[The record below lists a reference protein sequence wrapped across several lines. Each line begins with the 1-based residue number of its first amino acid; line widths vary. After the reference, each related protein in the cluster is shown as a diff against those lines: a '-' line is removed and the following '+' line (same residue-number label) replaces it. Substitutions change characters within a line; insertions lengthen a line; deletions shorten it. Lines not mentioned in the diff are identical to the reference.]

1 MFGGKKDKDNIFAS
15 GGTTLLARSVE
26 IIGDIKFGGNL
37 EVEGVVTGNIY
48 AQSETDARVRIM
60 EKGEVK
66 GEINAPKIVINGQ
79 VTGDVYSTKHIE
91 LAANA
96 VVNGN
101 VHYNVIEMVKG
112 AEVNGNLVHVADK
125 TDRADKPGRADKQD
139 ARIKPLA
146 VKVASP
152 ELGPATNSDN
162 T

>member
-1 MFGGKKDKDNIFAS
+1 MFGGKKDKDNIFAN

-26 IIGDIKFGGNL
+26 IIGDIKFAGNL
-37 EVEGVVTGNIY
+37 EVEGIVTGNIY
-48 AQSETDARVRIM
+48 AQSESDARVRIM

-112 AEVNGNLVHVADK
+112 AEVNGNLVHVAEK
-125 TDRADKPGRADKQD
+125 EE
-139 ARIKPLA
+139 ARIKPQV
-146 VKVASP
+146 VKANPP
-152 ELGPATNSDN
+152 ELGPVAKPGN

>member
-1 MFGGKKDKDNIFAS
+1 MFGNKNKDNVFAS

-26 IIGDIKFGGNL
+26 IVGDIKFGGNL

-60 EKGEVK
+60 EKGQVN
-66 GEINAPKIVINGQ
+66 GEISAPKIIINGY

-112 AEVNGNLVHVADK
+112 AEVNGNLVHLTA
-125 TDRADKPGRADKQD
+125 TEE
-139 ARIKPLA
+139 
-146 VKVASP
+146 VKSRP
-152 ELGPATNSDN
+152 ELVSASEPTITELPSQNKKSH

>member
-1 MFGGKKDKDNIFAS
+1 MFGGKKDKDNIFAN

-37 EVEGVVTGNIY
+37 EVEGIVTGNIY

-125 TDRADKPGRADKQD
+125 EEAK
-139 ARIKPLA
+139 IKPQV
-146 VKVASP
+146 VKATP
-152 ELGPATNSDN
+152 ELSAAAKSGN

>member
-1 MFGGKKDKDNIFAS
+1 MFVSKKDKDNIFAS

-37 EVEGVVTGNIY
+37 EIEGVVTGNIY
-48 AQSETDARVRIM
+48 AQSEADARVRIM

-101 VHYNVIEMVKG
+101 VHYSVIEMVKG
-112 AEVNGNLVHVADK
+112 AQVNGNLVHLAEK
-125 TDRADKPGRADKQD
+125 EEPRAQPQVMKQAVPKMPPAAEPG
-139 ARIKPLA
+139 
-146 VKVASP
+146 
-152 ELGPATNSDN
+152 N

>member
-1 MFGGKKDKDNIFAS
+1 MFGSKSKDNVFAS

-26 IIGDIKFGGNL
+26 IVGDIKFGGNL
-37 EVEGVVTGNIY
+37 EVEGTVTGNIY

-60 EKGEVK
+60 EKGQVN
-66 GEINAPKIVINGQ
+66 GEISAPKIIINGF

-112 AEVNGNLVHVADK
+112 AEVNGNLVHLTANED
-125 TDRADKPGRADKQD
+125 
-139 ARIKPLA
+139 
-146 VKVASP
+146 VKSRP
-152 ELGPATNSDN
+152 ELVPASEHIVAELPSQNKKSHT
-162 T
+162 

>member
-1 MFGGKKDKDNIFAS
+1 MFGGKKDKDNIFAN

-37 EVEGVVTGNIY
+37 EVEGIVTGNIY

-112 AEVNGNLVHVADK
+112 AEVNGNLVHVAEKADTK
-125 TDRADKPGRADKQD
+125 TKPQVVKATPELSAAAKPG
-139 ARIKPLA
+139 
-146 VKVASP
+146 
-152 ELGPATNSDN
+152 N

>member
-1 MFGGKKDKDNIFAS
+1 MFGGKKEKDNIFAS

-48 AQSETDARVRIM
+48 AQPGTDARVRIM

-66 GEINAPKIVINGQ
+66 GEINAPKIVINGH

-101 VHYNVIEMVKG
+101 VHYSVIEMVKG
-112 AEVNGNLVHVADK
+112 AQVNGNLVHLNESRETHAGSKPEPGSKTKAPPSSLTPVAE
-125 TDRADKPGRADKQD
+125 PG
-139 ARIKPLA
+139 
-146 VKVASP
+146 
-152 ELGPATNSDN
+152 N

>member
-1 MFGGKKDKDNIFAS
+1 MFGGKKDKDNIFAN

-37 EVEGVVTGNIY
+37 EVEGIVTGNIY

-125 TDRADKPGRADKQD
+125 DD
-139 ARIKPLA
+139 ATKIKPQV
-146 VKVASP
+146 VKATP
-152 ELGPATNSDN
+152 ELSAAAKSGN